1 MRRVNW
7 LFAVALFWLLSGC
20 SLAADV
26 TPPPDY
32 ESQRIQQ
39 MTAQAPTFPLT
50 MPDSQVGQQIYQSY
64 CAGCHGEQGLGD
76 GPRAGLLAVR
86 PPSFQDPLVYGGASP
101 LEWYQ
106 VLYSGRNEMPG
117 FGGVLSSSDQWDV
130 IAYLYR
136 LGFGTQT
143 LQQGQSVYE
152 QRCQSCHGVQGAGDG
167 PTAARLPGHLPDW
180 RDMQVLGRFAVEDL
194 LQMAQSVNMP
204 DGSPHAAGLLPE
216 DLQAAVIYVRW
227 LSFDRQAR
235 QVLSAQVTPSAIGTA
250 TAVPTGAAI
259 GGSVINL
266 TTGLPQ
272 QGLPVALL
280 RYDRRS
286 EQPVYAGE
294 TKTDADGMY
303 RFENLPNHETYT
315 YVVQTSFQGVLYFSA
330 PVETREL
337 MTDVL
342 VNRPVETYD
351 ASDDISALQ
360 VSRLHIFLDFSKED
374 TLQVVEMFSITNPAN
389 QTVRARSS
397 GQPVLQFVLPQEAT
411 NLRFDPNTS
420 LERYMTTPNGF
431 GVLDAVLPGPGY
443 QVLFSY
449 ELPYDGKK
457 NLSLSMPLAVVSA
470 LVMVPEGVMQVEGPL
485 TSLGK
490 QTIQEQSFNIYQAT
504 NLKQQSIL
512 ELQISGKMKRR
523 VQFNVGSTLG
533 FGLEL
538 LGIALVGV
546 ALVVSYSQ
554 WRKRLQ
560 KKQQSR
566 LALTQNTSQDEI
578 LDAIIALDD
587 AYQAGQIGE
596 AAYMQR
602 RTALKEQLRGL
613 NGRD

>member
-7 LFAVALFWLLSGC
+7 LFGVALLWLLSGC

-32 ESQRIQQ
+32 ENQRIQQ

-50 MPDSQVGQQIYQSY
+50 MPDSQMGQQIYQSY

-86 PPSFQDPLVYGGASP
+86 PPSFQDPVVYGGASP

-136 LGFGTQT
+136 LGFGMQL

-167 PTAARLPGHLPDW
+167 PTAARLPGRLPDW

-235 QVLSAQVTPSAIGTA
+235 QVLPAQVTPSAIGTA

-303 RFENLPNHETYT
+303 RFDNLPNHETYT
-315 YVVQTSFQGVLYFSA
+315 YVVQTSFQGVQYFSA

-337 MTDVL
+337 MANVL

-351 ASDDISALQ
+351 SSDDISALQ

-411 NLRFDPNTS
+411 NLRFDPNMS
-420 LERYMTTPNGF
+420 LERYMITPNGF
-431 GVLDAVLPGPGY
+431 GVLDAILPGPGY

-485 TSLGK
+485 ISLGK
-490 QTIQEQSFNIYQAT
+490 QTIQEQAFNIYQAT

-538 LGIALVGV
+538 LGISLLGV
-546 ALVVSYSQ
+546 ALVVGYSQ
-554 WRKRLQ
+554 WRKHLQ

-566 LALTQNTSQDEI
+566 LALTQNTSRDEI

-602 RTALKEQLRGL
+602 RAALKDQLRGL
-613 NGRD
+613 NGRN